1 LTNAT
6 FTTSFYLTLLDISG
20 DDTASL
26 LSQLAEGGITKVN
39 SKNQPL
45 KRVIIKPTIEAII
58 TEINF
63 N

>member
-1 LTNAT
+1 M
-6 FTTSFYLTLLDISG
+6 SG
-20 DDTASL
+20 EDAETANL
-26 LSQLAEGGITKVN
+26 LSQVAEGGITKIT

-45 KRVIIKPTIEAII
+45 KRVVIKPTIEAII